1 MPESPDIRVL
11 KQSGN
16 TDSVIRALRTH
27 FDSPLAHC
35 KVTAAAENTD
45 ARRIT
50 LQVRDRIQEHWE
62 ERWLVTFY
70 LTATTGGDPSATGNT
85 VAFVAGTVFQTV
97 TANAAYV
104 VLSDE
109 NGRVVFDLTIAGAAS
124 RFVCTSVAGGRI
136 KESIEFTWAA

>member
-1 MPESPDIRVL
+1 MPESPDIRTL

-16 TDSVIRALRTH
+16 TDAVLRALRTH
-27 FDSPLAHC
+27 FDSSIAHC
-35 KVTAAAENTD
+35 KVTAATEDTNV
-45 ARRIT
+45 RRIT
-50 LQVRDRIQEHWE
+50 VQVRDRLLEPWE
-62 ERWLVTFY
+62 DRWLVTVY

-124 RFVCTSVAGGRI
+124 RFVCTSVAGGRVR
-136 KESIEFTWAA
+136 ESIEFTWAA